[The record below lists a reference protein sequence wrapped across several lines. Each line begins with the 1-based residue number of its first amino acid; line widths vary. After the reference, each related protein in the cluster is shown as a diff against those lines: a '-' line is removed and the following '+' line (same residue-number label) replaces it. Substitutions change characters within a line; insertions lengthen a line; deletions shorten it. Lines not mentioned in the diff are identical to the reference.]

1 MDDSCSCN
9 CGILSFL
16 VCLSNCRFE
25 FERYVSGKM
34 MKIDSICFPNP
45 ALSYNKEN
53 QYYGQYTESSSSS
66 SSSSKGAK
74 QQQLLNISF
83 KFKTTIT

>member
-1 MDDSCSCN
+1 
-9 CGILSFL
+9 
-16 VCLSNCRFE
+16 
-25 FERYVSGKM
+25 

-66 SSSSKGAK
+66 SSSKGAK
-74 QQQLLNISF
+74 QQQLFQDKIKRTNYSQQHGDCH
-83 KFKTTIT
+83 

>member
-1 MDDSCSCN
+1 
-9 CGILSFL
+9 
-16 VCLSNCRFE
+16 
-25 FERYVSGKM
+25 

-53 QYYGQYTESSSSS
+53 QYYGQYTEYTESSSS

-74 QQQLLNISF
+74 QQQLFQDKIKRSNY
-83 KFKTTIT
+83 